1 MKLSS
6 FRINIWYAIGM
17 AFIFWTLAAAINIY
31 HFFMIFHVE
40 EKPDVPAAVA
50 QQSKIELVTQFGAAL
65 QEAQGGQI
73 IRSLESPAQATDHG
87 VPYQNA
93 EARMLVQEFVTR
105 AELREPVEELKK
117 VMGGQASD
125 DLIALLLGDREVVQ
139 AANVTFQ
146 ENPTKSFSELKFAL
160 QRLENF
166 PDRVKEMKQLF
177 EVIRSLVSSSA
188 ELRTTENLQFLENI
202 ESHLNSVL

>member
-1 MKLSS
+1 MQPYRK
-6 FRINIWYAIGM
+6 RR
-17 AFIFWTLAAAINIY
+17 
-31 HFFMIFHVE
+31 
-40 EKPDVPAAVA
+40 
-50 QQSKIELVTQFGAAL
+50 
-65 QEAQGGQI
+65 GGQI
-73 IRSLESPAQATDHG
+73 IRSLESPVQATDHG
-87 VPYQNA
+87 VPYQTT
-93 EARMLVQEFVTR
+93 EARMMVQEFVTR

-146 ENPTKSFSELKFAL
+146 ENSTKSFSELKSAL

-166 PDRVKEMKQLF
+166 PDRVKEMKLIF
-177 EVIRSLVSSSA
+177 EEIRSLLSLSG

-202 ESHLNSVL
+202 QSHLDSASVN